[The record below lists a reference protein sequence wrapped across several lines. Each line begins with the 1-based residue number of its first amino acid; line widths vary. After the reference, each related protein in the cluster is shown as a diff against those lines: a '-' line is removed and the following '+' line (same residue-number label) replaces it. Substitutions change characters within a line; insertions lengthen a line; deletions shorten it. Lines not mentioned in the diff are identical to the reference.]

1 MSEIKQGQSEHNDTL
16 NLELKLKEEKDYW
29 EDKLLELK
37 LKNCKTNFFEEK
49 SCQNLKS
56 KLSSLQS
63 QNNSL
68 KEKISELK
76 SSIAS
81 LKSSEKNKESKLSAI
96 ETNISNS
103 TKTNQD
109 LQNQI
114 KSLNEYLVNL
124 NITDNIVNHILTFDE
139 DFRKKIY
146 NICSERVNYVLQF
159 NTPMGYP
166 QQQIKQPMPIPS
178 MPHNYMYGY
187 GPRPMMMY
195 YPPQGYVN
203 NNNGFIKK
211 DK

>member
-1 MSEIKQGQSEHNDTL
+1 MSVTKQNQIEHIDCL
-16 NLELKLKEEKDYW
+16 NLQLKLKEEKEYW

-37 LKNCKTNFFEEK
+37 LKNCKTNFIEEK
-49 SCQNLKS
+49 SSQNLKS

-63 QNNSL
+63 QNASL
-68 KEKISELK
+68 KQKISELK
-76 SSIAS
+76 SSIAA

-96 ETNISNS
+96 DTNISIS

-114 KSLNEYLVNL
+114 KSLKEYLVNF

-139 DFRKKIY
+139 EFRKKIY

-166 QQQIKQPMPIPS
+166 QQQVKQPMPS

-195 YPPQGYVN
+195 YPPQGYVHT
-203 NNNGFIKK
+203 NNGFIKK